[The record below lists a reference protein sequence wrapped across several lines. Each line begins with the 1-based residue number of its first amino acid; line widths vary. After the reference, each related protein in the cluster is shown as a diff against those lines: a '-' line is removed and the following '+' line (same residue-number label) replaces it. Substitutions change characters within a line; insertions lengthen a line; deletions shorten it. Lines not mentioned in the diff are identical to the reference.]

1 VDQGLSLKS
10 SRDEFMS
17 NIIRFFGVEAVWKR
31 PVLPPHLPNICQSD
45 GCKAVF
51 SSVEGGGKMGEQNL
65 GDMLVIQLWE
75 NEQAFMNWW
84 NSEEYRP
91 WKEMR
96 GEGAEVTLSIS
107 QQRPD

>member
-1 VDQGLSLKS
+1 
-10 SRDEFMS
+10 
-17 NIIRFFGVEAVWKR
+17 
-31 PVLPPHLPNICQSD
+31 
-45 GCKAVF
+45 
-51 SSVEGGGKMGEQNL
+51 MGEQNL
-65 GDMLVIQLWE
+65 GDMLVIPLWE
-75 NEQAFMNWW
+75 NEQAFMDWW